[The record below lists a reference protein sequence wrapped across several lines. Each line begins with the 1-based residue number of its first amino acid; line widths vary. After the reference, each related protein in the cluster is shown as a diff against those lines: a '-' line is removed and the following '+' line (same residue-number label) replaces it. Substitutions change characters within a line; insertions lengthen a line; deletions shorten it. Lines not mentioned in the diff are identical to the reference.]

1 MVSDGRSS
9 PKMRRLAD
17 SVGPPLVVGAGV
29 IGLWYFVSLVVLE
42 EGQRFLLPLPHE
54 VVQTGLF
61 KWRNLEEILLGML
74 RTTQVTIVG
83 LAIAIVIGMSVAILM
98 SQVYWV
104 ERTLFPYAIAVQA
117 VPIIAIVPVIGLWM
131 GFSFNAR
138 VLVTVIISL
147 FPIITNTLFGIKSV
161 DRGLH
166 DLLTLHHASRFTR
179 LWRLELPGAQPAIF
193 TGFRIAAGL
202 AVIGALVGEFFFRAG
217 NERGLG
223 RLLAVYQ
230 NRLQMKLLITAIAF
244 SCLLGV
250 ALFAAFGALNNRF
263 TGAWNEPAS
272 TGRN

>member
-1 MVSDGRSS
+1 MVSDDRSS

-29 IGLWYFVSLVVLE
+29 IGVWYFISLVVLE
-42 EGQRFLLPLPHE
+42 EGQQFLLPLPHE

-98 SQVYWV
+98 SQVSWV

-166 DLLTLHHASRFTR
+166 DLLTLHHASRVTR

-193 TGFRIAAGL
+193 AGFRIAAGL

-230 NRLQMKLLITAIAF
+230 SRFQIKLFITAIAF

-250 ALFAAFGALNNRF
+250 ALFAAFGALNNRL
-263 TGAWNEPAS
+263 TGAWNDSAS